1 MKQLEPK
8 GERLNIAILGKI
20 NAGKS
25 SLINALTNQNISIVD
40 STRGTTTDPVAK
52 RYELVPVGP
61 VTFYDTA
68 GIDDR
73 GELGDKRKKASFQVL
88 MKTDLAILVVAEE
101 GIQEEDKELIKK
113 LQNLEIGTILAF
125 NKADLLKFE
134 QKDKD
139 FCENLNIFWIEVS
152 CNNQISITK
161 LKNKIIEFLP
171 EKHKKKQFLLDDL
184 LKKGDKIVL
193 NCPIDNSAPKH
204 RLILPQVQALRN
216 ILDNE
221 AVAIVTQNEQL
232 TVALQDS
239 PKMVITDSQ
248 AVAKIKDLIPKHIL
262 FTTFSI
268 VFARYKGNLDLLIN
282 GIKQIGKLKENDNI
296 LIAEACS
303 HHLQDDDIGRYKIPT
318 WLQEY
323 TGKRLNFEFSVG
335 SDYPEN
341 LKKYSLIIHCG
352 GCMMSAN
359 EVNRRLL
366 IAKEQNVAITNYGIL
381 ICKINNI
388 LERAIEPF
396 GKTITDDRK

>member
-40 STRGTTTDPVAK
+40 ATRGTTTDAVAK

-68 GIDDR
+68 GIDDQ
-73 GELGDKRKKASFQVL
+73 GELGEKRKKASLQIL
-88 MKTDLAILVVAEE
+88 MKTDLAILVIAEN
-101 GIQEEDKELIKK
+101 GIQDEDKELLKK
-113 LQNLEIGTILAF
+113 LKNLEIDTILVF
-125 NKADLLKFE
+125 NKADLLKIE
-134 QKDKD
+134 PKNKD
-139 FCENLNIFWIEVS
+139 FCENLGIYYLSVS
-152 CNNQISITK
+152 CNNQDSITK
-161 LKNKIIEFLP
+161 LKNKIIEILP
-171 EKHKKKQFLLDDL
+171 EKHKKRQFLLDDL
-184 LKKGDKIVL
+184 LKKGDKVVL

-221 AVAIVTQNEQL
+221 AVAVVTQNEQL
-232 TVALQDS
+232 EIALQDN

-248 AVAKIKDLIPKHIL
+248 AVSQIKNLIPKHIL

-268 VFARYKGNLDLLIN
+268 IFARYKGNLELLLR
-282 GIKQIGKLKENDNI
+282 GIEQIGKLKENDNI

-303 HHLQDDDIGRYKIPT
+303 HHLQDDDIGRYKIPK

-323 TGKRLNFEFSVG
+323 TGKKLNFEFSVG

-341 LKKYSLIIHCG
+341 LQKFALIIHCG

-366 IAKEQNVAITNYGIL
+366 CAKEQDVPITNYGLL
-381 ICKINNI
+381 ICKVNGI

-396 GKTITDDRK
+396 REELK